1 MNLFSKTGDLTDK
14 KIYTAKN
21 TRAITTKEDHSILVC
36 TCMKYIPP
44 DVHEDVLQI
53 LSISTSSKREQ
64 SQPSSEN
71 Y

>member
-21 TRAITTKEDHSILVC
+21 TRAITSKEDHAIPVC

-44 DVHEDVLQI
+44 DVHEDVLLV